1 VIDCHVLLP
10 PGLIQLPTCARSRSQ
25 SRVTVDP
32 TFGDLI
38 AEGEAA
44 PTEGWDFSWFDGR
57 ATEERPRWGY
67 SRLLAERIGRAEA
80 VLDVETGGGEVLAG
94 ALRTSGH
101 RPAVL
106 AATESWPPNLE
117 IARRNL
123 APFGGVVA
131 EVADDADLP
140 FPPGSF
146 DLVVSRH
153 PVEVLWSEIARVLR
167 PGGTYLSQQIGAGS
181 NRELYD
187 FMMGPQP
194 ADSSRSAQIAGAE
207 ATAAGL
213 DVVDLQ
219 EQALRVE
226 FFDVA
231 AVVHFLRK
239 VLWTVPGFTVA
250 GYREPLARMHEHI
263 RANGAFVCHAQRVL
277 IEARKPS

>member
-1 VIDCHVLLP
+1 MPV
-10 PGLIQLPTCARSRSQ
+10 PGSKSPVAADLTSAE
-25 SRVTVDP
+25 
-32 TFGDLI
+32 LI
-38 AEGEAA
+38 AEGEAV
-44 PTEGWDFSWFDGR
+44 PTAGWDFSWFEGR

-67 SRLLAERIGRAEA
+67 VRLLADRLGRADA
-80 VLDVETGGGEVLAG
+80 ALDVQTGGGEVLAE
-94 ALRTSGH
+94 ALRTVAHRTGGH
-101 RPAVL
+101 CPAEL

-131 EVADDADLP
+131 EAADDADLP
-140 FPPGSF
+140 FEAGSF
-146 DLVVSRH
+146 GLVVSRH
-153 PVEVLWSEIARVLR
+153 PTEVLWPEIARVLK
-167 PGGTYLSQQIGAGS
+167 PGGTYLSQQIGAGT
-181 NRELYD
+181 NRELTD

-194 ADSSRSAQIAGAE
+194 ARTRRSTETAGAE

-213 DVVDLQ
+213 DVVDLR

-239 VLWTVPGFTVA
+239 VIWTVPGFTAA
-250 GYREPLARMHEHI
+250 GYREPLERMHEHI
-263 RANGAFVCHAQRVL
+263 KANGAFVCHSQRIL

>member
-1 VIDCHVLLP
+1 VA
-10 PGLIQLPTCARSRSQ
+10 T
-25 SRVTVDP
+25 DP
-32 TFGDLI
+32 TLAELITEGD
-38 AEGEAA
+38 AV

-67 SRLLAERIGRAEA
+67 SRLVAERIGQAEA
-80 VLDVETGGGEVLAG
+80 ALDIQTGGGEVLAE
-94 ALRTSGH
+94 ALRTAVHRTGGH
-101 RPAVL
+101 GPAVL
-106 AATESWPPNLE
+106 AATESWPGNLE

-146 DLVVSRH
+146 GLVVSRH
-153 PVEVLWSEIARVLR
+153 PTEVLWPEIARVLK
-167 PGGTYLSQQIGAGS
+167 PGGTYLSQQIGAGT

-194 ADSSRSAQIAGAE
+194 ADSSRSAQVAVAE

-231 AVVHFLRK
+231 AVVHFLKK
-239 VLWTVPGFTVA
+239 VVWTVPGFTVA

-263 RANGAFVCHAQRVL
+263 RAKGAFVCHSQRVL